1 MAAAAA
7 AEVASWIYMQSLRDW
22 PIGAVLRR
30 APERPCAV
38 YLYLYFTLQIEERWW
53 TSLSLSLVL
62 SPPLYN
68 ISYESIWRF
77 FFFRLKPSG
86 QTTSG
91 RHGSSAA
98 NAAEDTPFRWDYT
111 LNNATVLADSAC
123 GVVDSFVQSLVRSFV
138 CSLWCVALFSILYY
152 KRFRT
157 DVEICIWM
165 PFILKRFLFWTFSC
179 VLCFLVD
186 KLVVIII
193 DNEP

>member
-1 MAAAAA
+1 MAAAAAA
-7 AEVASWIYMQSLRDW
+7 AEVAGWIYAEPSWLAHWRCA
-22 PIGAVLRR
+22 PAR
-30 APERPCAV
+30 ARKALCRLFIFIF
-38 YLYLYFTLQIEERWW
+38 YSSNWRKMMNF
-53 TSLSLSLVL
+53 SLSLSLVL

-138 CSLWCVALFSILYY
+138 CSFWCVALFSILYY

-157 DVEICIWM
+157 DVEICI
-165 PFILKRFLFWTFSC
+165 
-179 VLCFLVD
+179 
-186 KLVVIII
+186 
-193 DNEP
+193 